1 MLFNSVE
8 FVVFF
13 TLVLAIIAII
23 KQRNFQ
29 HLFIL
34 FASYFF
40 YYFSGTYFLSILI
53 ASTVI
58 DYFLGKEIFQAKTA
72 QKKKLLLT
80 ISIAF
85 NLGLLGFF
93 KYTDFAIDQFNG
105 ILQNLGMQS
114 IPILNVV
121 LPVGISFYTFHS
133 VGYLIDVYRGHISP
147 SKSIRD
153 YAIFVAFF
161 PQLVAGPI
169 LRSKLFLP
177 QLREKFESS
186 ERIRQIVIE
195 NTNLKLGITIMAFG
209 LLKKMFFAD
218 NISQLPNEIFLNPI
232 GLDSLTIILATVAF
246 GIQIYCDFSGYSDI
260 AIGAALILGFK
271 IPKNFNKPFFAT
283 SPTEFWRRWHIS
295 LSSWVRDY
303 LYLPLVFNRR
313 KSLSAVFLSLM
324 FTFFLLGLW
333 HGAGWN
339 FIIFGLL
346 HGVYVAVDTVI
357 RIKFPSLTKIVFF
370 RTKIGSIISILFT
383 QYLVFFAFIAFR
395 IRNLD
400 QLSYSMGKFVFI
412 DFHTNEILGIIL
424 QNKVP
429 VALLFLFII
438 LHIISYKKSNL
449 VESVSK
455 LKLRYWTLFIMLV
468 IGAIFYLYDANP
480 DDFVYFRF

>member
-13 TLVLAIIAII
+13 TLILAVVTII

-40 YYFSGTYFLSILI
+40 YYFSGTYFLSILV

-58 DYFLGKEIFQAKTA
+58 DYFLGKEIFKAKTA
-72 QKKKLLLT
+72 QMKKLVLA
-80 ISIAF
+80 ISISF

-93 KYTDFAIDQFNG
+93 KYTNFAIDQFNG
-105 ILQNLGMQS
+105 MLQNLNMQQ
-114 IPILNVV
+114 IPMMDIV

-186 ERIRQIVIE
+186 DRIRQIVIE
-195 NTNLKLGITIMAFG
+195 NANLKLGITLMAFG
-209 LLKKMFFAD
+209 FLKKIFFAD
-218 NISQLPNEIFLNPI
+218 NIAQLPNEVFLNPI

-295 LSSWVRDY
+295 LSLWVRDY

-346 HGVYVAVDTVI
+346 HGIYVAVDTMI

-370 RTKIGSIISILFT
+370 KTRIGSIVSILFT

-395 IRNLD
+395 LRDLD
-400 QLSYSMGKFVFI
+400 QLSYSMEKFVFI
-412 DFHTNEILGIIL
+412 DFQTNEMVGIIL
-424 QNKVP
+424 QNKIS

-449 VESVSK
+449 VESVSN

-480 DDFVYFRF
+480 DDFIYFRF